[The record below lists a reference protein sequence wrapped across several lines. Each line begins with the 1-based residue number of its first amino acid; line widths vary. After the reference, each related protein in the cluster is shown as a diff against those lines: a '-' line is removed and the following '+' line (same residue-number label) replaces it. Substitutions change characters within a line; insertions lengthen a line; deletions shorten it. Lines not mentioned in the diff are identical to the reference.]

1 MEFIESLARKYGG
14 VVIAGVVGA
23 IIRRIRE
30 TMTLLEFLQVIF
42 LGVFVSYCVGVA
54 VEEYFE
60 ISEHFKYVIG
70 AVSAIYSKEVLDEI
84 KDVISGISESIRIS
98 IMIFDAFLFALNC
111 AFWGGFMQI
120 EPNEARVM
128 IFFGKYEGTVKENGF
143 FWVNPFY
150 TKKKF
155 LIQNH

>member
-1 MEFIESLARKYGG
+1 MEFLESFARKNGG

-30 TMTLLEFLQVIF
+30 TMSLIEFLQVIF

-54 VEEYFE
+54 VEEYCD

-84 KDVISGISESIRIS
+84 KDVIYGVSEIVKSWI
-98 IMIFDAFLFALNC
+98 NKK
-111 AFWGGFMQI
+111 I
-120 EPNEARVM
+120 E
-128 IFFGKYEGTVKENGF
+128 
-143 FWVNPFY
+143 
-150 TKKKF
+150 
-155 LIQNH
+155 

>member
-1 MEFIESLARKYGG
+1 MINLWKIKYTTQTIQLINHNQINMEFLESFARKYGG

-42 LGVFVSYCVGVA
+42 LGVFVSYCVGVV

-70 AVSAIYSKEVLDEI
+70 AVSAIYSKEVLPL
-84 KDVISGISESIRIS
+84 SP
-98 IMIFDAFLFALNC
+98 L
-111 AFWGGFMQI
+111 
-120 EPNEARVM
+120 
-128 IFFGKYEGTVKENGF
+128 
-143 FWVNPFY
+143 
-150 TKKKF
+150 
-155 LIQNH
+155 

>member
-1 MEFIESLARKYGG
+1 MEFLESFARKYGG

-30 TMTLLEFLQVIF
+30 TMSLIEFLQVIF

-54 VEEYFE
+54 VEEYCD

-84 KDVISGISESIRIS
+84 KDVISGISESIKAWI
-98 IMIFDAFLFALNC
+98 NKK
-111 AFWGGFMQI
+111 I
-120 EPNEARVM
+120 E
-128 IFFGKYEGTVKENGF
+128 
-143 FWVNPFY
+143 
-150 TKKKF
+150 
-155 LIQNH
+155 

>member
-1 MEFIESLARKYGG
+1 MEFLESFARKYGG

-30 TMTLLEFLQVIF
+30 NMTLIEFLQVIF

-54 VEEYFE
+54 VEEYFD

-84 KDVISGISESIRIS
+84 KDVLSGISETIKSWI
-98 IMIFDAFLFALNC
+98 NKK
-111 AFWGGFMQI
+111 I
-120 EPNEARVM
+120 E
-128 IFFGKYEGTVKENGF
+128 
-143 FWVNPFY
+143 
-150 TKKKF
+150 
-155 LIQNH
+155 

>member
-1 MEFIESLARKYGG
+1 MINLWKIKYTNDINNYQNQINMEFLESFARKYGG

-84 KDVISGISESIRIS
+84 KDVISGISESVKSWI
-98 IMIFDAFLFALNC
+98 NKK
-111 AFWGGFMQI
+111 I
-120 EPNEARVM
+120 E
-128 IFFGKYEGTVKENGF
+128 
-143 FWVNPFY
+143 
-150 TKKKF
+150 
-155 LIQNH
+155 